1 MAALQPHTGFAVVVV
16 YDFSRICEPV
26 RMNPVYFEL
35 NQLRKPMQT
44 TLQCG
49 KHSLDLSVPRVMGII
64 NITPD
69 SFSDGGQYNS
79 LDAAMRRAEAM
90 LEAGA
95 SLLDVG
101 GESTRPGAQ
110 TVSPQQELDRVAPL
124 VEALV
129 SNFDCIVSLDTSTPQ
144 VMTECAARGAGLLN
158 DVRAL
163 QREGALA
170 AAAQTGLPVCL
181 MHMRG
186 EPQTMQDAPHYDD
199 VAGEVAAFLQQR
211 VDACVAAG
219 INHERIVLDPG
230 FGFAKTLQHNL
241 ELFHRLSELHA
252 LKLPLLVGVSRKSM
266 IGHVLDKPV
275 GQRLYGSLA
284 LAVMALERGSKI
296 IRVHDVAETM
306 DALKLFQAV
315 QTGWQ
320 ES

>member
-1 MAALQPHTGFAVVVV
+1 
-16 YDFSRICEPV
+16 
-26 RMNPVYFEL
+26 
-35 NQLRKPMQT
+35 MQT
-44 TLQCG
+44 VLQCG
-49 KHSLDLSVPRVMGII
+49 KHSLDLSVPHVMGIL

-79 LDAAMRRAEAM
+79 LDAALRRAETM

-95 SLLDVG
+95 SMLDVG

-110 TVSPQQELDRVAPL
+110 RVNQQQELDRVAPL

-129 SNFDCIVSLDTSTPQ
+129 RNFDCIVSVDTSTPQ
-144 VMTECAARGAGLLN
+144 VMTECAALGAGLLN

-170 AAAQTGLPVCL
+170 AAAKTGLPVCL

-199 VAGEVAAFLQQR
+199 VAGEVADFLRQR

-219 INHERIVLDPG
+219 IDRERIVLDPG

-241 ELFHRLSELHA
+241 DLFHRLPELHA
-252 LKLPLLVGVSRKSM
+252 LELPLLVGVSRKSM
-266 IGHVLDKPV
+266 IGHVLDKSV
-275 GQRLYGSLA
+275 DQRLYGSLA

-306 DALKLFQAV
+306 DALKMFQAV

-320 ES
+320 EPQ